1 MKLFVKN
8 LIGKTITIDVDST
21 DTINQVKYRIYD
33 KEGVPP
39 YQQQVVFAAKYLEN
53 DRTLSDYNILKDST
67 LHLVLRI
74 PYNLNSRRR
83 KR

>member
-1 MKLFVKN
+1 MQIFVKN

-21 DTINQVKYRIYD
+21 DTINQIKYKIYD
-33 KEGVPP
+33 KEGIPP
-39 YQQQVVFAAKYLEN
+39 QQQQVVFAAKYLEN

-67 LHLVLRI
+67 LHMVLRI
-74 PYNLNSRRR
+74 PYNLNSRQR

>member
-1 MKLFVKN
+1 MQIFVKN
-8 LIGKTITIDVDST
+8 LIGKTIIIDVDGT
-21 DTINQVKYRIYD
+21 DTINQIKYKIYD
-33 KEGVPP
+33 KEGIPP
-39 YQQQVVFAAKYLEN
+39 QQQHVVFAAKYLEN

-74 PYNLNSRRR
+74 PYNLNSRQR